1 MPKVTPPTTRFHDL
15 GAWRHPSHPILR
27 LQPLLGRDW
36 ATAYLFMLPSA
47 LILGGL
53 IAYPFTRAIYISFTR
68 TQGAA
73 IGPFVGLA
81 NYLDLWADRYFR
93 QAVWV
98 TVQYT
103 ALSVSLTLLLSLL
116 GAILLHRSR
125 RGAGLMT
132 SLLLLPWIT
141 PEIVRAVAWRGLL
154 DPLHGGINSLLIAL
168 GLITRGFPF
177 LGSFQTALPSVA
189 LVNVWQRVPF
199 FAVNLLVGL
208 KAVNPELHE
217 AAAIDGAS
225 RWRQFLHVTL
235 PAIRD
240 VIALVAL
247 LGTMWSFNEFSLI
260 FLLTGGGPANATKVY
275 SVLAYQYSRNRA
287 GLGMAVALSM
297 APVFVLMILALG
309 RRLMGAAP
317 AGPSGLR
324 VKHCL
329 PGRALRLLEAQ
340 LTRLGKRVTALF
352 WFLHDGVESLVEA
365 IALWLKNRR
374 MVLRGGYRSGH
385 KVPRLALPSV
395 WLLLLL
401 VFELAPFYWM
411 LVTAFKTELQIT
423 RFESVLWPTPWSLD
437 QFRRL
442 LGRDQLFVI
451 WLQNT
456 LIISLITSLISTL
469 AASLGAYAI
478 TRLRWRG
485 ARFLGNAAL
494 VFYLMPTVLLILP
507 IAQLLMRWGLANT
520 RLSLIISYPAL
531 TVPFAIWLMM
541 GHYGSLP
548 EEIEDAALI
557 DGCDHWRAF
566 WWVVL
571 PLSRPALVAAALFSF
586 SQVWSEFLLA
596 YSLILS
602 SSKMTIPQG
611 LGQMVFGD
619 VLPWGQL
626 SASALLVAIPV
637 LTIYLL
643 GQRFMVTGLTRG
655 AVQG

>member
-1 MPKVTPPTTRFHDL
+1 MTPSTRFHDL
-15 GAWRHPSHPILR
+15 GTWRHPSHPVLR
-27 LQPLLGRDW
+27 LQPVLGRDW

-47 LILGGL
+47 LILGSL
-53 IAYPFTRAIYISFTR
+53 IAYPFARAVYISFTR
-68 TQGAA
+68 TQGAT
-73 IGPFVGLA
+73 IGPLVGLA

-116 GAILLHRSR
+116 GAILLHHSR

-132 SLLLLPWIT
+132 GLLLLPWIT

-154 DPLHGGINSLLIAL
+154 DPLHGGVNSLLIAL

-177 LGSFQTALPSVA
+177 FGSFETALPSVA

-199 FAVNLLVGL
+199 FAINLLAGL
-208 KAVNPELHE
+208 KAVNPELYE
-217 AAAIDGAS
+217 AAAMDGAS

-235 PAIRD
+235 PATRD
-240 VIALVAL
+240 VIALVTL
-247 LGTMWSFNEFSLI
+247 LGVMWSFNEFSLI

-275 SVLAYQYSRNRA
+275 SVLAYQYARHRP

-297 APVFVLMILALG
+297 APVFVLTILALG

-317 AGPSGLR
+317 AGQYGVRAEHRL
-324 VKHCL
+324 L
-329 PGRALRLLEAQ
+329 GRALRLLGAR
-340 LTRLGKRVTALF
+340 LARLGKWVAALF
-352 WFLHDGVESLVEA
+352 WFLHDGAESLVEA
-365 IALWLKNRR
+365 MASW
-374 MVLRGGYRSGH
+374 LRGRHLLSRGEYRPGR
-385 KVPRLALPSV
+385 KLPRLALPSV

-423 RFESVLWPTPWSLD
+423 RFESVLWPRPWSLD

-442 LGRDQLFVI
+442 LGRDHLFMI

-456 LIISLITSLISTL
+456 LIISLVTPLISTL

-485 ARFLGNAAL
+485 ARFIGNAAL
-494 VFYLMPTVLLILP
+494 VFYLMPTVLMVLP
-507 IAQLLMRWGLANT
+507 IAQLLMRWGLVNT

-557 DGCDHWRAF
+557 DGCDRWRAF
-566 WWVVL
+566 RWVVL

-602 SSKMTIPQG
+602 DSKMTVAQG
-611 LGQMVFGD
+611 LGQMIFGD

-626 SASALLVAIPV
+626 SASALVVSIPV
-637 LTIYLL
+637 LAIYVL
-643 GQRFMVTGLTRG
+643 GQRFMVAGLTRG
-655 AVQG
+655 AVRG

>member
-1 MPKVTPPTTRFHDL
+1 MSKVTPPSTRFHDL
-15 GAWRHPSHPILR
+15 GTWRHPSHPVLR
-27 LQPLLGRDW
+27 LQPLLGKDW
-36 ATAYLFMLPSA
+36 AAAYLFILPSV

-53 IAYPFTRAIYISFTR
+53 IAYPFARAVYISFTK
-68 TQGAA
+68 TQGST
-73 IGPFVGLA
+73 IGPLVGLA

-98 TVQYT
+98 TIQYT

-116 GAILLHRSR
+116 GAILLHRSK
-125 RGAGLMT
+125 RGAGLMS

-154 DPLHGGINSLLIAL
+154 DPLHGGVNSLLIAL

-199 FAVNLLVGL
+199 FAINLLAGL
-208 KAVNPELHE
+208 KGVNTELYE
-217 AAAIDGAS
+217 AAAMDGAG

-235 PAIRD
+235 PATRD
-240 VIALVAL
+240 VIALVTL
-247 LGTMWSFNEFSLI
+247 LGVMWSFNEFSLI
-260 FLLTGGGPANATKVY
+260 FLLTGGGPASATKVY
-275 SVLAYQYSRNRA
+275 SVLAYQYARHRA

-297 APVFVLMILALG
+297 APIFVLMILALG
-309 RRLMGAAP
+309 RRLMGGAP
-317 AGPSGLR
+317 TGQRAGR
-324 VKHCL
+324 VEQCPL
-329 PGRALRLLEAQ
+329 GWAFRSLSARLA
-340 LTRLGKRVTALF
+340 RLGERAAALF
-352 WFLHDGVESLVEA
+352 WWLHDGVEGLVEA
-365 IALWLKNRR
+365 IALRL
-374 MVLRGGYRSGH
+374 GGRPGR
-385 KVPRLALPSV
+385 KTARPAALPSV

-423 RFESVLWPTPWSLD
+423 RFESVLWPRPWSLD

-442 LGRDQLFVI
+442 LGRDHLFMV

-456 LIISLITSLISTL
+456 LIISLLTSLISTL

-478 TRLRWRG
+478 ARLRWRG
-485 ARFLGNAAL
+485 ARLLGNLAL
-494 VFYLMPTVLLILP
+494 VFYLMPTVLLVLP
-507 IAQLLMRWGLANT
+507 ISQLLMRWGLVNT
-520 RLSLIISYPAL
+520 RLALIIAYPAL
-531 TVPFAIWLMM
+531 TVPFGIWLMM
-541 GHYGSLP
+541 GYYSSLP

-557 DGCDHWRAF
+557 DGCDRWGVFR
-566 WWVVL
+566 WVVL

-602 SSKMTIPQG
+602 DSKMTVAQG
-611 LGQMVFGD
+611 LGQMIFGD

-626 SASALLVAIPV
+626 SASSLLVAVPV
-637 LTIYLL
+637 LAIYLL

-655 AVQG
+655 AIRG